1 VRRSVSFAALPIGS
15 TFSHF
20 FRERGTHLA
29 AMVAYF
35 ALLSFVP
42 LVFLVLAGLGLI
54 GQVDASSALVSY
66 LEDIFPGQ
74 SVEQIVSVV
83 GAIQRNAGTLSII
96 GGVGLAWSSLSL
108 FSALESAFNVIYGR
122 PNRSFLRGKA
132 LAVVY
137 MGASLL
143 VLFAGLIAGT
153 FGYNLLR
160 RYEPAVFGNRWVALA
175 LTVSFSALALFL
187 FLLSVYYR
195 LTNARL
201 TRREMLPGAI
211 IGAFFLELTLQLL
224 PLFVFVTSDVVALQA
239 LGTTFLLLV
248 WFYVMANVILFGAA
262 LNYETAYGRTGRSPR
277 PKRAEKP
284 TPGIAN
290 DTGAPAETG
299 VPERVGQERPQ

>member
-1 VRRSVSFAALPIGS
+1 
-15 TFSHF
+15 
-20 FRERGTHLA
+20 
-29 AMVAYF
+29 MVAYF

-83 GAIQRNAGTLSII
+83 RAIQRNAGTLSII

-143 VLFAGLIAGT
+143 VLFVGLIAGT

-175 LTVSFSALALFL
+175 LTVSFSAVALFL

-262 LNYETAYGRTGRSPR
+262 LNYQTAYGRTGRTPQ
-277 PKRAEKP
+277 PKREEKP
-284 TPGIAN
+284 TPGIAK
-290 DTGAPAETG
+290 DTGAPAENG
-299 VPERVGQERPQ
+299 VAERVGQGDRNRFRGPE